1 MSDMGA
7 NQEAGGQEAGGQE
20 AGGLIK
26 RYEALAAR
34 RQGWEPHWQ
43 DLADFV
49 RPGRGAFDGSAFGG
63 GFGADEARGPD
74 LGSRDRV
81 FDSTPALAA
90 EGLAAGLWGM
100 ITNASNRWFMLK
112 ANDRAVNEDAEV
124 TEWLD
129 EVAERMLS
137 AFSAN
142 GGQFYSRV
150 FELYAD
156 LATFGTGVFYSEA
169 VPGSDVMHFSTRP
182 LAECF
187 IAENHLGQVDTL
199 FRRFSFTARQAVQRF
214 GREACGAA
222 AVRALAT
229 EPDRRFPFLHAVLP
243 NEDWVA
249 GRLGAEGKPFVS
261 VYVDLTDRT
270 VCSRGGYYEFP
281 YDVPRWSTAPGD
293 VYGRS
298 PALLAMADVKMLN
311 QMCRTTI
318 KSAQKVVD
326 PPLLTHDDGSFQPI
340 RTFPGGVTYGGV
352 SAEGRPLVQP
362 LHSGARPELGL
373 EMEEQRRRAIRE
385 SFYAS
390 LMQLVGSPSMTA
402 TEVLIRQEERLRLMG
417 PHLGRI
423 QAEFLDPLINRVFQ
437 HLLRAGALPPP
448 PPQMEGFGVDVD
460 YVSPLAQAQKTT
472 DGQAVLRTLEGM
484 APLAALDPGVA
495 DVLDTD
501 EIIRTLR
508 QAYGAPGRILR
519 SREEVEM
526 RRLTSGLAA
535 SGLAAGGLG
544 GGGLGGGSDGD
555 ALSAL
560 LNQGAEMLAGGAMPD
575 EGAIDPTGGA
585 SV

>member
-1 MSDMGA
+1 MSEMETNRTA
-7 NQEAGGQEAGGQE
+7 E
-20 AGGLIK
+20 GLIK

-34 RQGWEPHWQ
+34 RSAWEPHWQ

-49 RPGRGAFDGSAFGG
+49 RPGRGDFSSAGWGSEDAHAPELRF
-63 GFGADEARGPD
+63 
-74 LGSRDRV
+74 RDRV

-100 ITNASNRWFMLK
+100 ITNAANRWFMLK
-112 ANDRAVNEDAEV
+112 ANNKQVNEDAEV

-129 EVAERMLS
+129 EVAERML
-137 AFSAN
+137 AVFAAN

-169 VPGSDVMHFSTRP
+169 VPGTDVMHFSTRP

-214 GREACGAA
+214 GREACGRA

-229 EPDRRFPFLHAVLP
+229 EPDRRLPFLHAVVP

-249 GRLGAEGKPFVS
+249 GRLGADGKPFAS
-261 VYVDLTDRT
+261 IYVDLTDRT
-270 VCSRGGYYEFP
+270 VCARGGYYEFP
-281 YDVPRWSTAPGD
+281 YDVPRWSTAPGE

-318 KSAQKVVD
+318 KSAQKVAD

-340 RTFPGGVTYGGV
+340 RTFPGGVTYGAV
-352 SAEGRPLVQP
+352 SAEGRALVQP

-448 PPQMEGFGVDVD
+448 PPMMAGHGVDVD
-460 YVSPLAQAQKTT
+460 YVSPLAQAQKTS

-484 APLAALDPGVA
+484 APLTALDPGVA

-501 EIIRTLR
+501 EIVRTLR
-508 QAYGAPGRILR
+508 QAYGAPARILR
-519 SREEVEM
+519 SRGEVEL
-526 RRLTSGLAA
+526 RRISALAAEGLGASGNAEGGLDGGVGSGL
-535 SGLAAGGLG
+535 GE
-544 GGGLGGGSDGD
+544 
-555 ALSAL
+555 L
-560 LNQGAEMLAGGAMPD
+560 LRQGAEMLSGGPVPGGEAEIPAGSAD
-575 EGAIDPTGGA
+575 
-585 SV
+585 V